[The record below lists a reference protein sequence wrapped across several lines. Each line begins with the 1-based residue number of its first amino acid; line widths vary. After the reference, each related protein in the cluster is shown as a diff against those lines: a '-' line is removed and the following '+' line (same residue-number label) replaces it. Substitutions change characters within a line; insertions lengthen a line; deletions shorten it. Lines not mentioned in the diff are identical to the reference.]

1 HGVGHSVERDRRQ
14 ALSTTNRLINPNRS
28 PTQQGDTQMPR
39 KKDTEEVGYED
50 AVTELEEILSELS
63 DDDIDVDHL
72 AERVKRATEL
82 VKICRDRIAAAR
94 LEVRDIEL
102 PEESR

>member
-1 HGVGHSVERDRRQ
+1 
-14 ALSTTNRLINPNRS
+14 
-28 PTQQGDTQMPR
+28 MPR
-39 KKDTEEVGYED
+39 KSSTDEIGYEA
-50 AVTELEEILSELS
+50 AVTELEEILEDLG

-82 VKICRDRIAAAR
+82 VKVCRDRIAAAR
-94 LEVRDIEL
+94 LEVKEIQL

>member
-1 HGVGHSVERDRRQ
+1 
-14 ALSTTNRLINPNRS
+14 
-28 PTQQGDTQMPR
+28 MPR
-39 KKDTEEVGYED
+39 KKDSDKEASNVSDSQNVGYED

-94 LEVRDIEL
+94 LEVKDIEL

>member
-1 HGVGHSVERDRRQ
+1 
-14 ALSTTNRLINPNRS
+14 
-28 PTQQGDTQMPR
+28 MPR
-39 KKDTEEVGYED
+39 KKDTSEIGYED
-50 AVTELEEILSELS
+50 AVTELEEILEELA

-82 VKICRDRIAAAR
+82 VRICRERIAAAQ
-94 LEVRDIEL
+94 LEVKEIDL

>member
-1 HGVGHSVERDRRQ
+1 M
-14 ALSTTNRLINPNRS
+14 A
-28 PTQQGDTQMPR
+28 
-39 KKDTEEVGYED
+39 KKKSDDEFGYEA
-50 AVTELEEILSELS
+50 AVTELEEILAELS

-94 LEVRDIEL
+94 MEVKEIQL
-102 PEESR
+102 PDDAR

>member
-1 HGVGHSVERDRRQ
+1 
-14 ALSTTNRLINPNRS
+14 
-28 PTQQGDTQMPR
+28 MPR
-39 KKDTEEVGYED
+39 KKEESTLGYED

-94 LEVRDIEL
+94 LEVKDIEL
-102 PEESR
+102 PEDAR

>member
-1 HGVGHSVERDRRQ
+1 
-14 ALSTTNRLINPNRS
+14 
-28 PTQQGDTQMPR
+28 MPR
-39 KKDTEEVGYED
+39 KKDSDKIGYED

-63 DDDIDVDHL
+63 DDDLDVDHL
-72 AERVKRATEL
+72 AERVKRATQL

-94 LEVRDIEL
+94 LEVKDIEL

>member
-1 HGVGHSVERDRRQ
+1 
-14 ALSTTNRLINPNRS
+14 
-28 PTQQGDTQMPR
+28 MPR
-39 KKDTEEVGYED
+39 KKDESTPSYED

-94 LEVRDIEL
+94 LEVKDIEL
-102 PEESR
+102 PEDSR

>member
-1 HGVGHSVERDRRQ
+1 
-14 ALSTTNRLINPNRS
+14 
-28 PTQQGDTQMPR
+28 MPR
-39 KKDTEEVGYED
+39 KKDSDKEGGNVVDRQNVGYED

-94 LEVRDIEL
+94 LEVKDIEL

>member
-1 HGVGHSVERDRRQ
+1 
-14 ALSTTNRLINPNRS
+14 
-28 PTQQGDTQMPR
+28 MPR
-39 KKDTEEVGYED
+39 KKEESTLGYED

-94 LEVRDIEL
+94 LEVKDIEL
-102 PEESR
+102 PEDSR

>member
-1 HGVGHSVERDRRQ
+1 
-14 ALSTTNRLINPNRS
+14 
-28 PTQQGDTQMPR
+28 MPR
-39 KKDTEEVGYED
+39 KRDESTPGYED

-94 LEVRDIEL
+94 LDVKDIEL
-102 PEESR
+102 PEDSR

>member
-1 HGVGHSVERDRRQ
+1 
-14 ALSTTNRLINPNRS
+14 
-28 PTQQGDTQMPR
+28 MPR
-39 KKDTEEVGYED
+39 KKDESTPGYED

-94 LEVRDIEL
+94 LEVKDIEL
-102 PEESR
+102 PEDSR

>member
-1 HGVGHSVERDRRQ
+1 
-14 ALSTTNRLINPNRS
+14 
-28 PTQQGDTQMPR
+28 MPR
-39 KKDTEEVGYED
+39 KKDSDKDAGNVADTQNVGYED

-94 LEVRDIEL
+94 LEVKDIEL